1 MNSLTNNEI
10 KELKTLLENHKENLS
25 VVFSSYKQ
33 NIKTIN
39 TNLDSISF
47 SDWEDDVATSFNEY
61 INGLKNGV
69 VANLNS
75 SIGEAGSLRKL
86 QELFEDLELACGDY
100 TKYIDQ
106 CSEAD
111 PFIGNSPDG
120 IGLSRT
126 EHVITSTNSTTPSE
140 EETLDVAK
148 CNEELSIIRE
158 SISSMLSQIQALRFD
173 SEVSFD
179 GRYVPR
185 ELSLTDNEKTN
196 VVSEPVIIN
205 QFDKVKVALQIEDSS
220 EASVKEMYYLGTD
233 SQGRSYFSESLDD
246 SAIAY
251 VAVWPSA
258 LSTTDADINHWAD
271 DYADN
276 PILASSMA
284 ESRALFVLTGG
295 NTGTLTKG
303 NVLSKMF
310 GAYANAQYV
319 GDSNFNN
326 SIVFEDGAI
335 APEIV
340 ERGDNS
346 YDAANAYHVIDV
358 DSHPTVSLSS
368 VLQSDT
374 ALSETYHP
382 DILLQ
387 PGERIDTSYGWWLF
401 STDCTIG
408 SDSESVLLHY
418 DEDQKKYYVV
428 SETGGYYTAQRNEA
442 SDYGYRMITIDKLNN
457 KNTKYIT
464 NEKQ

>member
-1 MNSLTNNEI
+1 
-10 KELKTLLENHKENLS
+10 
-25 VVFSSYKQ
+25 
-33 NIKTIN
+33 
-39 TNLDSISF
+39 
-47 SDWEDDVATSFNEY
+47 
-61 INGLKNGV
+61 
-69 VANLNS
+69 
-75 SIGEAGSLRKL
+75 
-86 QELFEDLELACGDY
+86 
-100 TKYIDQ
+100 
-106 CSEAD
+106 
-111 PFIGNSPDG
+111 
-120 IGLSRT
+120 
-126 EHVITSTNSTTPSE
+126 
-140 EETLDVAK
+140 
-148 CNEELSIIRE
+148 
-158 SISSMLSQIQALRFD
+158 MLSQIQALRFD

-205 QFDKVKVALQIEDSS
+205 QFDKVKVALQTEDSS

-457 KNTKYIT
+457 KNTKYVT